1 MVSVGVGGASRWS
14 RLAVRMGL
22 FMCSGSESR
31 DERGVNGWEA
41 ESACEGGREGE
52 REEGGGRKGQLEDS
66 DRVYHA
72 ASVPTGPGSKNSISI
87 MTSLA
92 SSLPSI
98 HHLAERSEFNSRW
111 RARPTDEGAWL
122 P

>member
-31 DERGVNGWEA
+31 DDRGVNGWED
-41 ESACEGGREGE
+41 ESACEGGRG
-52 REEGGGRKGQLEDS
+52 EGGGRKGQLEDS

-98 HHLAERSEFNSRW
+98 HHLAERSEFNSR
-111 RARPTDEGAWL
+111 
-122 P
+122 